1 MENFFK
7 TCLAIAFQIM
17 AVMVVINTDEPSTAL
32 GVIILQ
38 CLFLFYQIVTKSE
51 NDTNDTCK

>member
-17 AVMVVINTDEPSTAL
+17 AVMIVINTDEPSTAL

-38 CLFLFYQIVTKSE
+38 VLFLFYQIVTKSE

>member
-7 TCLAIAFQIM
+7 TFLAIAFQIM
-17 AVMVVINTDEPSTAL
+17 AVMIVINTDEPSTAL

-38 CLFLFYQIVTKSE
+38 CLFLFYQIITQSE
-51 NDTNDTCK
+51 NDANNTCK